1 MSSGTISWCD
11 EPVKRGRIG
20 EVLAPAEPVLALRSA
35 LFAPAV
41 LNVHAALRGLIC
53 YRTWKDAMTE
63 ERKPTRK
70 GSTPI
75 VVRVTPEEKRGI
87 DEMAR
92 TTGNSTSAYLRK
104 VGLGY
109 QVKSVLDFE
118 RVAELAKIN
127 GDLVRLGGL
136 LKLWLSN
143 DKRLH
148 GFNLV
153 EQRRL
158 VLATLSA
165 IEQNQ
170 TEVSSLMKMLVRA

>member
-1 MSSGTISWCD
+1 MND
-11 EPVKRGRIG
+11 ETLSKSPPRR
-20 EVLAPAEPVLALRSA
+20 
-35 LFAPAV
+35 
-41 LNVHAALRGLIC
+41 
-53 YRTWKDAMTE
+53 D
-63 ERKPTRK
+63 
-70 GSTPI
+70 STPI
-75 VVRVTPEEKRGI
+75 YVWVTPEEKAGI
-87 DEMAR
+87 REMAR

-127 GDLVRLGGL
+127 GDLGRLGGL

-143 DKRLH
+143 DKRLQ

-158 VLATLSA
+158 VLTTLNA

-170 TEVSSLMKMLVRA
+170 AKVSALMKMLVRT

>member
-1 MSSGTISWCD
+1 MND
-11 EPVKRGRIG
+11 ETLSKSPPRR
-20 EVLAPAEPVLALRSA
+20 
-35 LFAPAV
+35 
-41 LNVHAALRGLIC
+41 
-53 YRTWKDAMTE
+53 D
-63 ERKPTRK
+63 
-70 GSTPI
+70 STPI
-75 VVRVTPEEKRGI
+75 YVWVTPQEKAGI
-87 DEMAR
+87 REMAR

-127 GDLVRLGGL
+127 GDLGRLGGL

-143 DKRLH
+143 DKRLQ

-158 VLATLSA
+158 VLTTLNA

-170 TEVSSLMKMLVRA
+170 AKVSALMKMLVRT